1 MLWYIELSTTFP
13 YSIYM
18 AMIQFAILGTLGDCI
33 GKWMQSKRV
42 YWPFGV
48 MESIWKPIEW
58 AILAV
63 LIKYAF
69 LGMYGFLD
77 TLITNDYL
85 PKIFSA
91 NFCWKTGVYSNGF
104 PRAIAWSII
113 MNMQFGPLLVLLHR
127 ILDYAPLGKKIV
139 WDNIGKGLF
148 MLVWWWIPAHTITAL
163 LPQAFQ
169 VGMAA
174 FWSIVLGFLLGLIN
188 PVKKV

>member
-1 MLWYIELSTTFP
+1 MQWYIAASTTFP
-13 YSIYM
+13 MSIYM

-33 GKWMQSKRV
+33 GKCMQNKKI
-42 YWPFGV
+42 YWPFDLK
-48 MESIWKPIEW
+48 ESLWKPIEW

-77 TLITNDYL
+77 RLIESNYL
-85 PKIFSA
+85 PEILKVNA
-91 NFCWKTGVYSNGF
+91 DGSNGF
-104 PRAIAWSII
+104 FRAFTWSVI
-113 MNMQFGPLLVLLHR
+113 MNMQFGPLLILLHR

-139 WDNIGKGLF
+139 WTNIGKGLF
-148 MLVWWWIPAHTITAL
+148 MLVWWWIPAHTVTAL

-174 FWSIVLGFLLGLIN
+174 FWSIVLGLLLGLIN
-188 PVKKV
+188 PAKKV